1 MYQPMTLPD
10 LLFAAADRAG
20 YVNSSGKLKRKE
32 LADALGIGEQALS
45 SYMKGSRDVSTE
57 QLNNMLTSL
66 CVYGIAPF
74 KGNQW
79 MALDVDYKARSDEI
93 VSNKMIALERDNQQ
107 KAQQIAALKAEI
119 DMLKNQ
125 LSNKIDIVDK
135 PVDQQIE
142 ANGDAIVGEPVM
154 KDLSNKSD
162 IVDKPVN
169 QQKSTGGRPAKFKVE
184 QLEQWLKE
192 QGGYKGTI
200 DDLALHAF
208 GKVGKDGKLHGA
220 PGRHWMYKALAK
232 LEDEGKIAKEAA
244 TRSGINIV
252 A

>member
-125 LSNKIDIVDK
+125 LNNKSDIVDK
-135 PVDQQIE
+135 PVNQQIE
-142 ANGDAIVGEPVM
+142 TNGDAIVGEPVM
-154 KDLSNKSD
+154 TGLNNKSD

-169 QQKSTGGRPAKFKVE
+169 QQKAGGRPAKFKVE

-192 QGGYKGTI
+192 RGGYKGTI
-200 DDLALHAF
+200 DELALHAF
-208 GKVGKDGKLHGA
+208 GKVGKDGKMRGA

-232 LEDEGKIAKEAA
+232 LESEGKIAKEAA

>member
-1 MYQPMTLPD
+1 MEYMDWVELGMNKRARKMTRQD
-10 LLFAAADRAG
+10 VAEAMGFKGKGAASHKFKGRRDTTNKTADDVFKMLAAVG
-20 YVNSSGKLKRKE
+20 WQAVIFDSNGKIVMGTAHVDSPEGMEQKFIKRCEE
-32 LADALGIGEQALS
+32 LARENE
-45 SYMKGSRDVSTE
+45 V
-57 QLNNMLTSL
+57 
-66 CVYGIAPF
+66 
-74 KGNQW
+74 
-79 MALDVDYKARSDEI
+79 
-93 VSNKMIALERDNQQ
+93 
-107 KAQQIAALKAEI
+107 LKAEI

-125 LSNKIDIVDK
+125 LN
-135 PVDQQIE
+135 
-142 ANGDAIVGEPVM
+142 
-154 KDLSNKSD
+154 NKSD

-169 QQKSTGGRPAKFKVE
+169 QQIETKSDAIVGEPVMTDLSNKSNITEELVKQQKAAGGRPARFKVE

-200 DDLALHAF
+200 DELALHAF

-232 LEDEGKIAKEAA
+232 LEDEGKIVKEAA

>member
-32 LADALGIGEQALS
+32 LADALGIGEQALN

-57 QLNNMLTSL
+57 QLNNMLTL
-66 CVYGIAPF
+66 LGVYGIAPF

-93 VSNKMIALERDNQQ
+93 VSNKMIALERNNQQ

-119 DMLKNQ
+119 DMLKNR
-125 LSNKIDIVDK
+125 LNNKSDIVDK
-135 PVDQQIE
+135 PVNQQIE
-142 ANGDAIVGEPVM
+142 TNGDAIVGEPVM
-154 KDLSNKSD
+154 TGLNNKSD

-169 QQKSTGGRPAKFKVE
+169 QQKAGGRPAKFKVE

-192 QGGYKGTI
+192 RGGYKGTI
-200 DDLALHAF
+200 DELALHAF

-232 LEDEGKIAKEAA
+232 LESEGKIAKEAA

>member
-1 MYQPMTLPD
+1 MEYMDWVELGMNKRARKMTRQD
-10 LLFAAADRAG
+10 VAEAMGFKGKGAASHKFKGRRDTTNKTADDVFKMLAAVG
-20 YVNSSGKLKRKE
+20 WQAVIFDSNGKIVMGTAHVDSPEGMEQKFIKRCEE
-32 LADALGIGEQALS
+32 LARENE
-45 SYMKGSRDVSTE
+45 V
-57 QLNNMLTSL
+57 
-66 CVYGIAPF
+66 
-74 KGNQW
+74 
-79 MALDVDYKARSDEI
+79 
-93 VSNKMIALERDNQQ
+93 
-107 KAQQIAALKAEI
+107 LKAEI

-125 LSNKIDIVDK
+125 LN
-135 PVDQQIE
+135 
-142 ANGDAIVGEPVM
+142 
-154 KDLSNKSD
+154 NKSD

-169 QQKSTGGRPAKFKVE
+169 QQIETKSDAIVGEPVMTDLNSKSDIAEEPAKQQKAAGGRPAKFKVE

-200 DDLALHAF
+200 DELALHAF

-232 LEDEGKIAKEAA
+232 LEDEGKIVKEAA

>member
-20 YVNSSGKLKRKE
+20 YVNGSGKLKRKE
-32 LADALGIGEQALS
+32 LADTLGIGEQALN

-57 QLNNMLTSL
+57 QLNNMLTL
-66 CVYGIAPF
+66 FGVYGIAPF

-119 DMLKNQ
+119 DVLKKQ
-125 LSNKIDIVDK
+125 
-135 PVDQQIE
+135 
-142 ANGDAIVGEPVM
+142 
-154 KDLSNKSD
+154 LSNKSD

-169 QQKSTGGRPAKFKVE
+169 QQKAGGRPAKFKVE

-208 GKVGKDGKLHGA
+208 GKIGKDGKLHGA

>member
-1 MYQPMTLPD
+1 MEYMDWVELGMNKRARKMTRQDVAEAMGFKGKGAASHKFKGRRDTTNKTADDVFKMLAAVGWQAVIFDSNGKIVMGTAHVDSPD
-10 LLFAAADRAG
+10 GMEQKFI
-20 YVNSSGKLKRKE
+20 KRCEE
-32 LADALGIGEQALS
+32 LAREN
-45 SYMKGSRDVSTE
+45 E
-57 QLNNMLTSL
+57 
-66 CVYGIAPF
+66 
-74 KGNQW
+74 
-79 MALDVDYKARSDEI
+79 
-93 VSNKMIALERDNQQ
+93 
-107 KAQQIAALKAEI
+107 ALKAEI

-125 LSNKIDIVDK
+125 LN
-135 PVDQQIE
+135 
-142 ANGDAIVGEPVM
+142 
-154 KDLSNKSD
+154 NKSD

-169 QQKSTGGRPAKFKVE
+169 QQIETKSDAIVGEPVMEDLSNKSDIVEEPVKQQKAAGGRPAKFKVE

-208 GKVGKDGKLHGA
+208 GKVGKDGKLYGA

-232 LEDEGKIAKEAA
+232 LEDEGKIVKEAA

>member
-1 MYQPMTLPD
+1 MEYMDWVELGMNKRARKMTRQDVAEAMGFKGKGAASHKFKGRRDTTNKTADDVFKMLAAVGWQAVIFDSNGKIVMGTAHVDSPD
-10 LLFAAADRAG
+10 GMEQKFI
-20 YVNSSGKLKRKE
+20 KRCEE
-32 LADALGIGEQALS
+32 LAREN
-45 SYMKGSRDVSTE
+45 E
-57 QLNNMLTSL
+57 
-66 CVYGIAPF
+66 
-74 KGNQW
+74 
-79 MALDVDYKARSDEI
+79 
-93 VSNKMIALERDNQQ
+93 
-107 KAQQIAALKAEI
+107 ALKAEI

-125 LSNKIDIVDK
+125 LN
-135 PVDQQIE
+135 
-142 ANGDAIVGEPVM
+142 
-154 KDLSNKSD
+154 NKSD

-169 QQKSTGGRPAKFKVE
+169 QQIETKGDAIVGEPVMMDLSNKSDIAEEPVKQQKAAGGRPAKFKVE

-208 GKVGKDGKLHGA
+208 GKIGKDGKLYGA

-232 LEDEGKIAKEAA
+232 LEGEGKIAKEAA

>member
-1 MYQPMTLPD
+1 MEYMDWVELGMNKRARKMTRQDVAEAMGFKGKGAASHKFKGRRDTTNKTADDVFKMLAAVGWQAVIFDSNGKIVMGTAHVDSPD
-10 LLFAAADRAG
+10 GMEQKFI
-20 YVNSSGKLKRKE
+20 KRCEE
-32 LADALGIGEQALS
+32 LAREN
-45 SYMKGSRDVSTE
+45 E
-57 QLNNMLTSL
+57 
-66 CVYGIAPF
+66 
-74 KGNQW
+74 
-79 MALDVDYKARSDEI
+79 
-93 VSNKMIALERDNQQ
+93 
-107 KAQQIAALKAEI
+107 ALKAEI

-125 LSNKIDIVDK
+125 LNNKIDIVDK
-135 PVDQQIE
+135 PVNQQIE
-142 ANGDAIVGEPVM
+142 TNGDAIVGEPVM

-162 IVDKPVN
+162 IAEEPAK
-169 QQKSTGGRPAKFKVE
+169 QQKAVGGRPAKFKVE

>member
-20 YVNSSGKLKRKE
+20 YVNGSGKLKRKE
-32 LADALGIGEQALS
+32 LADVLGIGEQALN
-45 SYMKGSRDVSTE
+45 SYLTGSRDISTE
-57 QLNNMLTSL
+57 RLNNMLVL
-66 CVYGIAPF
+66 LGVYGIAPF

-93 VSNKMIALERDNQQ
+93 VSNKMIALERNNQQ

-125 LSNKIDIVDK
+125 LSNKSDIVDK
-135 PVDQQIE
+135 PVNQQIE
-142 ANGDAIVGEPVM
+142 TNGDSIVGEPVM
-154 KDLSNKSD
+154 TGLSNKSD

-169 QQKSTGGRPAKFKVE
+169 QQKAGGRPAKFKVE

-208 GKVGKDGKLHGA
+208 GKVGKDGKMRGA

>member
-1 MYQPMTLPD
+1 MEYMDWVELGMNKRARKMTRQDVAEAMGFKGKGAASHKFKGRRDTTNKTADDVFKMLAAVGWQAVIFDSNGKIVMGTAHVDSPD
-10 LLFAAADRAG
+10 GMEQKFI
-20 YVNSSGKLKRKE
+20 KRCEE
-32 LADALGIGEQALS
+32 LAREN
-45 SYMKGSRDVSTE
+45 E
-57 QLNNMLTSL
+57 
-66 CVYGIAPF
+66 
-74 KGNQW
+74 
-79 MALDVDYKARSDEI
+79 
-93 VSNKMIALERDNQQ
+93 
-107 KAQQIAALKAEI
+107 ALKAEI

-125 LSNKIDIVDK
+125 LNNKSDIVDK
-135 PVDQQIE
+135 PVNQQIE
-142 ANGDAIVGEPVM
+142 TKGDAIVGEPVM

-162 IVDKPVN
+162 IAEEPAK
-169 QQKSTGGRPAKFKVE
+169 QQKAVGGRPAKFKVE

-232 LEDEGKIAKEAA
+232 LEDEGKIVKEAA

>member
-1 MYQPMTLPD
+1 MEYMDWVELGMNKRARKMTRQDVAEAMGFKGKGAASHKFKGRRDTTNKTADDVFKMLAAVGWQAVIFDSNGKIVMGTAHVDSPD
-10 LLFAAADRAG
+10 GMEQKFI
-20 YVNSSGKLKRKE
+20 KRCEE
-32 LADALGIGEQALS
+32 LAREN
-45 SYMKGSRDVSTE
+45 E
-57 QLNNMLTSL
+57 
-66 CVYGIAPF
+66 
-74 KGNQW
+74 
-79 MALDVDYKARSDEI
+79 
-93 VSNKMIALERDNQQ
+93 
-107 KAQQIAALKAEI
+107 ALKAEI
-119 DMLKNQ
+119 DVLKKQ
-125 LSNKIDIVDK
+125 LSNKSDIADK
-135 PVDQQIE
+135 PVNQQIE
-142 ANGDAIVGEPVM
+142 TKGDAIVGEPVM

-162 IVDKPVN
+162 ITEEPAK
-169 QQKSTGGRPAKFKVE
+169 QQKAAGGRPAKFKVE

-208 GKVGKDGKLHGA
+208 GKIGKDGKLHGA

>member
-1 MYQPMTLPD
+1 MKYVDMIKVGLSKMDKSNRPTQKDMAEAMGLKKAAITQRLNARPD
-10 LLFAAADRAG
+10 STNKTAKEVLQLLALAGWRAIIFEE
-20 YVNSSGKLKRKE
+20 SGEIVMGTAHVDSPDGMEQKFIKRCEE
-32 LADALGIGEQALS
+32 LAREN
-45 SYMKGSRDVSTE
+45 E
-57 QLNNMLTSL
+57 
-66 CVYGIAPF
+66 
-74 KGNQW
+74 
-79 MALDVDYKARSDEI
+79 
-93 VSNKMIALERDNQQ
+93 
-107 KAQQIAALKAEI
+107 ALKAEI

-125 LSNKIDIVDK
+125 LN
-135 PVDQQIE
+135 
-142 ANGDAIVGEPVM
+142 
-154 KDLSNKSD
+154 NKSD

-169 QQKSTGGRPAKFKVE
+169 QQIEANGDDIVGEPVMTGLSNKSDIVEKPVNQQKAGGRPAKFKVE

-200 DDLALHAF
+200 DELALHAF

>member
-1 MYQPMTLPD
+1 MDWVELGMNKRARKMTRQDVAEAMGFKGKGAASHKFKGRRDTTNKTADDVFKMLAAVGWQAVIFDSNGKIVMGTAHVDSPD
-10 LLFAAADRAG
+10 GMEQKFI
-20 YVNSSGKLKRKE
+20 KRCEE
-32 LADALGIGEQALS
+32 LAREN
-45 SYMKGSRDVSTE
+45 E
-57 QLNNMLTSL
+57 
-66 CVYGIAPF
+66 
-74 KGNQW
+74 
-79 MALDVDYKARSDEI
+79 
-93 VSNKMIALERDNQQ
+93 
-107 KAQQIAALKAEI
+107 ALKAEI

-125 LSNKIDIVDK
+125 LNNKSDIVDK
-135 PVDQQIE
+135 PVNQQIE
-142 ANGDAIVGEPVM
+142 TKGDAIVGEPVM

-162 IVDKPVN
+162 IAEEPAK
-169 QQKSTGGRPAKFKVE
+169 QQKAVGGRPAKFKVE

-244 TRSGINIV
+244 TRSGINII

>member
-57 QLNNMLTSL
+57 QLNNMLTL
-66 CVYGIAPF
+66 LGVYGIAPF

-93 VSNKMIALERDNQQ
+93 VSNKMITLERDNQQ

-119 DMLKNQ
+119 NMLKKQ
-125 LSNKIDIVDK
+125 LSNKTDTGDK
-135 PVDQQIE
+135 QPIT
-142 ANGDAIVGEPVM
+142 
-154 KDLSNKSD
+154 DLSNKSD
-162 IVDKPVN
+162 SVEKPAK
-169 QQKSTGGRPAKFKVE
+169 QQKAAGGRPAKFKVE

-200 DDLALHAF
+200 DELALHAF
-208 GKVGKDGKLHGA
+208 GKIGKDGKLHGA

-232 LEDEGKIAKEAA
+232 LEDDGKIAKEAA

>member
-32 LADALGIGEQALS
+32 LADALGIGEQALN

-57 QLNNMLTSL
+57 QLNNMLTL
-66 CVYGIAPF
+66 LGVYGIAPF

-93 VSNKMIALERDNQQ
+93 VSNKMIALERNNQQ

-125 LSNKIDIVDK
+125 LNNKSDIVDK
-135 PVDQQIE
+135 PVNQQIE
-142 ANGDAIVGEPVM
+142 TNGDAIVGEPVM
-154 KDLSNKSD
+154 TGLNNKSD

-169 QQKSTGGRPAKFKVE
+169 QQKAGGRPAKFKVE

-200 DDLALHAF
+200 DELALHAF
-208 GKVGKDGKLHGA
+208 GKVGKDGKMRGA

-232 LEDEGKIAKEAA
+232 LESEGKIAKEAA

>member
-1 MYQPMTLPD
+1 MEYMDWVELGMNKRARKMTRQDVAEAMGFKGKGAASHKFKGRRDTTNKTADDVFKMLAAVGWQAVIFDSNGKIVMGTAHVDSPD
-10 LLFAAADRAG
+10 GMEQKFI
-20 YVNSSGKLKRKE
+20 KRCEE
-32 LADALGIGEQALS
+32 LAREN
-45 SYMKGSRDVSTE
+45 E
-57 QLNNMLTSL
+57 
-66 CVYGIAPF
+66 
-74 KGNQW
+74 
-79 MALDVDYKARSDEI
+79 
-93 VSNKMIALERDNQQ
+93 
-107 KAQQIAALKAEI
+107 ALKAEI

-125 LSNKIDIVDK
+125 LN
-135 PVDQQIE
+135 
-142 ANGDAIVGEPVM
+142 
-154 KDLSNKSD
+154 NKSD

-169 QQKSTGGRPAKFKVE
+169 QQIETKGDAIVGEAVMMDLSNKSDIAEEPVKQQKAAGGRPARFKVE

-200 DDLALHAF
+200 DDLALHAL

-232 LEDEGKIAKEAA
+232 LEDEGKIVKEAA

>member
-1 MYQPMTLPD
+1 MEYMDWVELGMNKRARKMTQKDVGKAMGFNGNSGISHKFNGRRDTTNKTADDVFKMLATVGWQAVIFDSNGKIVMGTAHVDSPD
-10 LLFAAADRAG
+10 GMEQKFI
-20 YVNSSGKLKRKE
+20 KRCEE
-32 LADALGIGEQALS
+32 LAREN
-45 SYMKGSRDVSTE
+45 E
-57 QLNNMLTSL
+57 
-66 CVYGIAPF
+66 
-74 KGNQW
+74 
-79 MALDVDYKARSDEI
+79 
-93 VSNKMIALERDNQQ
+93 
-107 KAQQIAALKAEI
+107 ALKAEI

-125 LSNKIDIVDK
+125 LN
-135 PVDQQIE
+135 
-142 ANGDAIVGEPVM
+142 
-154 KDLSNKSD
+154 NKSD

-169 QQKSTGGRPAKFKVE
+169 QQIATKSDAIVGEPVMMDLSNKSDIAEEPVKQQKAAGGRPAKFKVE

-200 DDLALHAF
+200 DELALHAF

-232 LEDEGKIAKEAA
+232 LEDEGKIVKEAA

>member
-32 LADALGIGEQALS
+32 LADALGIGEQALN

-57 QLNNMLTSL
+57 QLNNMLTL
-66 CVYGIAPF
+66 LGVYGIAPF

-93 VSNKMIALERDNQQ
+93 VSNKMITLERDNQQ

-119 DMLKNQ
+119 NMLKKQ
-125 LSNKIDIVDK
+125 
-135 PVDQQIE
+135 
-142 ANGDAIVGEPVM
+142 
-154 KDLSNKSD
+154 LSNKSD
-162 IVDKPVN
+162 SVEKPAK
-169 QQKSTGGRPAKFKVE
+169 QQKAAGGRPAKFKVE

-200 DDLALHAF
+200 DELALHAF

-232 LEDEGKIAKEAA
+232 LEDEGKIVKEAA

>member
-20 YVNSSGKLKRKE
+20 YVNGSGKLKRKE
-32 LADALGIGEQALS
+32 LADALGIGEQALN
-45 SYMKGSRDVSTE
+45 SYLTGSRDISTE
-57 QLNNMLTSL
+57 RLNNMLVL
-66 CVYGIAPF
+66 LGVYGIAPF

-93 VSNKMIALERDNQQ
+93 VSNKMIALERNNQQ

-125 LSNKIDIVDK
+125 LNNKSDIVDK
-135 PVDQQIE
+135 PVNQQIE
-142 ANGDAIVGEPVM
+142 TNGYAIVGEAVM
-154 KDLSNKSD
+154 TGLSNKSD

-169 QQKSTGGRPAKFKVE
+169 QQKAGGRPAKFKVE

-208 GKVGKDGKLHGA
+208 GKVGKDGKMRGA

-232 LEDEGKIAKEAA
+232 LENEGKIAKEAA

>member
-1 MYQPMTLPD
+1 MEYMDWVELGMNKRARKMTRQDVAEAMGFKGKGAASHKFKGRRDTTNKTADDVFKMLAAVGWQAVIFDSNGKIVMGTAHVDSPD
-10 LLFAAADRAG
+10 GMEQKFI
-20 YVNSSGKLKRKE
+20 KRCEE
-32 LADALGIGEQALS
+32 LAREN
-45 SYMKGSRDVSTE
+45 E
-57 QLNNMLTSL
+57 
-66 CVYGIAPF
+66 
-74 KGNQW
+74 
-79 MALDVDYKARSDEI
+79 
-93 VSNKMIALERDNQQ
+93 
-107 KAQQIAALKAEI
+107 ALKAEI

-125 LSNKIDIVDK
+125 LN
-135 PVDQQIE
+135 
-142 ANGDAIVGEPVM
+142 
-154 KDLSNKSD
+154 NKSD

-169 QQKSTGGRPAKFKVE
+169 QQIEAKSDAIVGEPVIKDLSNKSDIVEEPVKQQKAAGGRPAKFKVE

-232 LEDEGKIAKEAA
+232 LEDEGKIVKEAA

>member
-1 MYQPMTLPD
+1 MEYMDWVELGMNKRARKMTRQDVAEAMGFKGKGAASHKFKGRRDTTNKTADDVFKMLAAVGWQAVIFDSNGKIVMGTAHVDSPD
-10 LLFAAADRAG
+10 GMEQKFI
-20 YVNSSGKLKRKE
+20 KRCEE
-32 LADALGIGEQALS
+32 LAREN
-45 SYMKGSRDVSTE
+45 E
-57 QLNNMLTSL
+57 
-66 CVYGIAPF
+66 
-74 KGNQW
+74 
-79 MALDVDYKARSDEI
+79 
-93 VSNKMIALERDNQQ
+93 
-107 KAQQIAALKAEI
+107 ALKAEI

-125 LSNKIDIVDK
+125 LN
-135 PVDQQIE
+135 
-142 ANGDAIVGEPVM
+142 
-154 KDLSNKSD
+154 NKSD

-169 QQKSTGGRPAKFKVE
+169 QQIETKGDAIVGEPVMMGLSNKSDIAEEPVKQQKAAGGRPAKFKVE

-200 DDLALHAF
+200 DELALHAF

-232 LEDEGKIAKEAA
+232 LEDEGKIVKEAA

>member
-1 MYQPMTLPD
+1 MEYMDWVELGMNKRARKMTRQDVAEAMGFKGKGAASHKFKGRRDTTNKTADDVFKMLAAVGWQAVIFDSNGKIVMGTAHVDSPD
-10 LLFAAADRAG
+10 GMEQKFI
-20 YVNSSGKLKRKE
+20 KRCEE
-32 LADALGIGEQALS
+32 LAREN
-45 SYMKGSRDVSTE
+45 E
-57 QLNNMLTSL
+57 
-66 CVYGIAPF
+66 
-74 KGNQW
+74 
-79 MALDVDYKARSDEI
+79 
-93 VSNKMIALERDNQQ
+93 
-107 KAQQIAALKAEI
+107 ALKAEI

-125 LSNKIDIVDK
+125 LNNKSDIVDK
-135 PVDQQIE
+135 PVNQQIE
-142 ANGDAIVGEPVM
+142 TKGDAIVGEPVM

-162 IVDKPVN
+162 IAEKPAK
-169 QQKSTGGRPAKFKVE
+169 QQKAAGGRPAKFKVE

-200 DDLALHAF
+200 DELALHAF

-232 LEDEGKIAKEAA
+232 LEDEGKIVKEAA

>member
-1 MYQPMTLPD
+1 MEYMDWVELGMNKRARKMTRQDVAEAMGFKGKGAASHKFKGRRDTTNKTADDVFKMLAAVGWQAVIFDSNGKIVMGTAHVDSPD
-10 LLFAAADRAG
+10 GMEQKFI
-20 YVNSSGKLKRKE
+20 KRCEE
-32 LADALGIGEQALS
+32 LAREN
-45 SYMKGSRDVSTE
+45 E
-57 QLNNMLTSL
+57 
-66 CVYGIAPF
+66 
-74 KGNQW
+74 
-79 MALDVDYKARSDEI
+79 
-93 VSNKMIALERDNQQ
+93 
-107 KAQQIAALKAEI
+107 ALKAEI

-125 LSNKIDIVDK
+125 LN
-135 PVDQQIE
+135 
-142 ANGDAIVGEPVM
+142 
-154 KDLSNKSD
+154 NKSD

-169 QQKSTGGRPAKFKVE
+169 QQIETKSDAIVGEPVMTDLSNKSNITEEPVKQQKAAGGRPARFKVE

-232 LEDEGKIAKEAA
+232 LEDEGKIVKEAA

>member
-1 MYQPMTLPD
+1 MEYMDWVELGMNKRARKMTRQD
-10 LLFAAADRAG
+10 VAEAMGFKGKGAASHKFKGRRDTTNKTADDVFKMLAAVG
-20 YVNSSGKLKRKE
+20 WQAVIFDSNGKIVMGTAHVDSPEGMEQKFIKRCEE
-32 LADALGIGEQALS
+32 LARENE
-45 SYMKGSRDVSTE
+45 V
-57 QLNNMLTSL
+57 
-66 CVYGIAPF
+66 
-74 KGNQW
+74 
-79 MALDVDYKARSDEI
+79 
-93 VSNKMIALERDNQQ
+93 
-107 KAQQIAALKAEI
+107 LKAEI

-125 LSNKIDIVDK
+125 LN
-135 PVDQQIE
+135 
-142 ANGDAIVGEPVM
+142 
-154 KDLSNKSD
+154 NKSD

-169 QQKSTGGRPAKFKVE
+169 QQIETKSDAIVGEPVMTYLSNKSNITEEPVKQQKAAGGRPARFKVE

-232 LEDEGKIAKEAA
+232 LEDEGKIVKEAA

>member
-1 MYQPMTLPD
+1 MEYMDWVELGMNKRARKMTRQDVAEAMGFKGKGAASHKFKGRRDTTNKTADDVFKMLAAVGWQAVIFDSNGKIVMGTAHVDSPD
-10 LLFAAADRAG
+10 GMEQKFI
-20 YVNSSGKLKRKE
+20 KRCEE
-32 LADALGIGEQALS
+32 LAREN
-45 SYMKGSRDVSTE
+45 E
-57 QLNNMLTSL
+57 
-66 CVYGIAPF
+66 
-74 KGNQW
+74 
-79 MALDVDYKARSDEI
+79 
-93 VSNKMIALERDNQQ
+93 
-107 KAQQIAALKAEI
+107 ALKAEI

-125 LSNKIDIVDK
+125 LN
-135 PVDQQIE
+135 
-142 ANGDAIVGEPVM
+142 
-154 KDLSNKSD
+154 NKSD
-162 IVDKPVN
+162 IAEKPAK
-169 QQKSTGGRPAKFKVE
+169 QQKAAGGRPAKFKVE

-208 GKVGKDGKLHGA
+208 GKIGKDGKLHGA

>member
-1 MYQPMTLPD
+1 
-10 LLFAAADRAG
+10 
-20 YVNSSGKLKRKE
+20 
-32 LADALGIGEQALS
+32 
-45 SYMKGSRDVSTE
+45 
-57 QLNNMLTSL
+57 
-66 CVYGIAPF
+66 
-74 KGNQW
+74 
-79 MALDVDYKARSDEI
+79 I
-93 VSNKMIALERDNQQ
+93 VSNKMIALERNNQQ

-125 LSNKIDIVDK
+125 LSNKSDIVDK
-135 PVDQQIE
+135 PVNQQIE
-142 ANGDAIVGEPVM
+142 TNGDAIVGEPVM
-154 KDLSNKSD
+154 TGLSNKSD

-169 QQKSTGGRPAKFKVE
+169 QQKAGGRPAKFKVE

-208 GKVGKDGKLHGA
+208 GKVGKDGKMRGA

>member
-1 MYQPMTLPD
+1 MEYMDWVELGMNKRARKMTRQDVAEAMGFKGKGAASHKFKGRRDTTNKTADDVFKMLAAVGWQAVIFDSNGKIVMGTAHVDSPD
-10 LLFAAADRAG
+10 GMEQKFI
-20 YVNSSGKLKRKE
+20 KRCEE
-32 LADALGIGEQALS
+32 LAREN
-45 SYMKGSRDVSTE
+45 E
-57 QLNNMLTSL
+57 
-66 CVYGIAPF
+66 
-74 KGNQW
+74 
-79 MALDVDYKARSDEI
+79 
-93 VSNKMIALERDNQQ
+93 
-107 KAQQIAALKAEI
+107 ALKAEI

-125 LSNKIDIVDK
+125 LNNKSDIVDK
-135 PVDQQIE
+135 PVNQQIE
-142 ANGDAIVGEPVM
+142 TKGDAIVGEPVM

-162 IVDKPVN
+162 IAEEPAK
-169 QQKSTGGRPAKFKVE
+169 QQKAVGGRPAKFKVE

-208 GKVGKDGKLHGA
+208 GKIGKDGKLHGA

-232 LEDEGKIAKEAA
+232 LEDEGKIVKEAA